1 MTPAVF
7 VLVVISEIC
16 RVVGQIFFKHAMSG
30 GEGIKG
36 TRLAAGVVIK
46 AVGAFL
52 WVGLMSRFDLSYLY
66 PFDGLKAVVMMFAAS
81 IFLKEKMTLNLWV
94 GVALIGAGVLLVS
107 RS

>member
-30 GEGIKG
+30 GQGKKA
-36 TRLAAGVVIK
+36 LAAGVV
-46 AVGAFL
+46 AMAAGFFL
-52 WVGLMSRFDLSYLY
+52 WLGLLKKFDLSFLY
-66 PFDGLKAVVMMFAAS
+66 PFEGLNNVVVTAAAWF
-81 IFLKEKMTLNLWV
+81 FLKEKMTVSLWV
-94 GVALIGAGVLLVS
+94 GVTLICAGIVLVS